1 LRNGAHWLGAKL
13 GTLSWDLPSAPVVWL
28 VLAAIGIALRRP
40 RGWPALVVLD
50 LAGLAVLLVHALS
63 QEPQAEFSIP
73 LTPMFALV
81 AVAAIFG
88 KRVDSATVRG
98 S

>member
-1 LRNGAHWLGAKL
+1 
-13 GTLSWDLPSAPVVWL
+13 V
-28 VLAAIGIALRRP
+28 VLA
-40 RGWPALVVLD
+40 
-50 LAGLAVLLVHALS
+50 LAALAVLFVHALS

-73 LTPMFALV
+73 LTPMFALA

-88 KRVDSATVRG
+88 KRVDSATVPG

>member
-1 LRNGAHWLGAKL
+1 
-13 GTLSWDLPSAPVVWL
+13 
-28 VLAAIGIALRRP
+28 
-40 RGWPALVVLD
+40 
-50 LAGLAVLLVHALS
+50 VLLVHALS

-73 LTPMFALV
+73 LTPMFALA

-88 KRVDSATVRG
+88 KRVDSATVPG